1 MTEKLC
7 PVMQH
12 PIEPVVPANLSSGQ
26 NEERRGT
33 EYQGDHPISLIKTE
47 GKAQK
52 VVSMLARCST
62 SLECHLQVL
71 HLQLCF
77 YHSEKGGSF
86 MKHFRVL
93 SLASHPL
100 LQTLPAVGELPRGS
114 AATALPFSASVHC
127 KQQCSHLLECY
138 HVSKGQ

>member
-1 MTEKLC
+1 
-7 PVMQH
+7 MQH
-12 PIEPVVPANLSSGQ
+12 PIEPVVLANLSSGQ

-33 EYQGDHPISLIKTE
+33 EYQGDHPISLIETE

-52 VVSMLARCST
+52 VVSMLARRLT

-71 HLQLCF
+71 HLSSVSTTQKKEEL
-77 YHSEKGGSF
+77 

-93 SLASHPL
+93 PLASRPL
-100 LQTLPAVGELPRGS
+100 LQTLPAVGELPWGS
-114 AATALPFSASVHC
+114 AATALQFSASVHC

-138 HVSKGQ
+138 HVSKRQ